1 MVRRS
6 SPACKM
12 GWLDAH
18 IEVAPDGT
26 QKVAPITGAWVE
38 TLTRSSTLAVRA
50 VAPITGAWV
59 ETTTSSASL
68 LMACVAPLTGAW
80 VETSYTSAAQV
91 CTQIDHAQNWLH
103 AANAAS

>member
-1 MVRRS
+1 
-6 SPACKM
+6 M

-38 TLTRSSTLAVRA
+38 TS
-50 VAPITGAWV
+50 
-59 ETTTSSASL
+59 TSSASL
-68 LMACVAPLTGAW
+68 FMACVAPITGAW